1 MILNKNYYYFYFTL
15 IFMNLINFLVGVIFE
30 NKKIICGFY
39 FLLFF
44 TKSHS
49 QEIKVVKQDTTY
61 VEKLDEIVVTGQYN
75 PQSVKKSIFEVKVI
89 NRKDIEQRAANNL
102 ADLLNQVLN
111 INITPNTSTGK
122 SGVSLFGLDAQYF
135 KILIDNVPVINE
147 EGIGNNV
154 DLTLINLDDIQQIE
168 IVEGS
173 MGVQYGANAVSG
185 VINIITKKSSSQKT
199 QINAY
204 VQEETVGNEY
214 ELFQRGRHIQSLK
227 IGHNFTDNIFT
238 NITVTKLFC
247 WVLGQQAR

>member
-1 MILNKNYYYFYFTL
+1 MILNKNYYYFFFTL

-30 NKKIICGFY
+30 NKKIIWGFY
-39 FLLFF
+39 FLLLF

-61 VEKLDEIVVTGQYN
+61 IEKLDEIVITGQYN

-154 DLTLINLDDIQQIE
+154 DLTLINLDDI
-168 IVEGS
+168 G
-173 MGVQYGANAVSG
+173 NPKKLRK
-185 VINIITKKSSSQKT
+185 IT
-199 QINAY
+199 
-204 VQEETVGNEY
+204 
-214 ELFQRGRHIQSLK
+214 L
-227 IGHNFTDNIFT
+227 
-238 NITVTKLFC
+238 
-247 WVLGQQAR
+247 